1 MKINNTEIDFKASR
15 LRDAEALEVALQNM
29 EQREVEVKALAEKKD
44 VKLTEIIRGTLGLI
58 QGFFIEATG
67 MDVLEGCEEIEE
79 ATKIYQQFLTEIEKQ
94 KIETILPYS
103 PDRIK

>member
-1 MKINNTEIDFKASR
+1 MKINNVEFDFKVSR
-15 LRDAEALEVALQNM
+15 LRDAEAMERALQNM
-29 EQREVEVKALAEKKD
+29 EKRELEVKALADKKD

-58 QGFFIEATG
+58 RDFFVDTTG
-67 MDVLEGCEEIEE
+67 IDVLGDCYEIEE

-94 KIETILPYS
+94 KIETMLPYS

>member
-1 MKINNTEIDFKASR
+1 MKINNVEFDFKVSR
-15 LRDAEALEVALQNM
+15 LRDAEAMERALQNM
-29 EQREVEVKALAEKKD
+29 EKRELEVKALADKKD

-58 QGFFIEATG
+58 RDFFIDATG
-67 MDVLEGCEEIEE
+67 MDVLDGCEEIEE